1 MMDAVEFMDD
11 YGRMCAYYED
21 CEQFPAR
28 KLSKCG
34 GQVQEQLS
42 KIAER
47 WGAESP
53 KKTRLYEF
61 RRLFTKDI
69 RLYCG
74 MQGLEKLRRM
84 QTRVLECRGIKNGS
98 KERKTRAV

>member
-1 MMDAVEFMDD
+1 MDAVEFMDE

-28 KLSKCG
+28 KLSKCRNSSRKSLNG
-34 GQVQEQLS
+34 GQQN
-42 KIAER
+42 
-47 WGAESP
+47 P
-53 KKTRLYEF
+53 PKTRLYEL
-61 RRLFTKDI
+61 RRLFTKDV

-84 QTRVLECRGIKNGS
+84 QTRVLERGGIKNGS
-98 KERKTRAV
+98 KERKTRAVQ

>member
-1 MMDAVEFMDD
+1 MDAVEFMDE

-28 KLSKCG
+28 KFE
-34 GQVQEQLS
+34 QVQEQLS

-47 WGAESP
+47 WAAESP
-53 KKTRLYEF
+53 KTRLYEL
-61 RRLFTKDI
+61 RRLFTKDV

-84 QTRVLECRGIKNGS
+84 QTRVLECGGIKNGS
-98 KERKTRAV
+98 KERKTRAVQY

>member
-1 MMDAVEFMDD
+1 MDAVKFMDE
-11 YGRMCAYYED
+11 YERMCAYYED
-21 CEQFPAR
+21 CEQCLAR
-28 KLSKCG
+28 KLSECG
-34 GQVQEQLS
+34 VQV
-42 KIAER
+42 AEHPR
-47 WGAESP
+47 
-53 KKTRLYEF
+53 KTRISEF
-61 RRLFTKDI
+61 QRLFPKDI

>member
-1 MMDAVEFMDD
+1 MDAVEFMDE
-11 YGRMCAYYED
+11 YERMCAYYED

-47 WGAESP
+47 WAAESP
-53 KKTRLYEF
+53 KKTRLSEF
-61 RRLFTKDI
+61 RRLFTKDV

-74 MQGLEKLRRM
+74 MERLRRM
-84 QTRVLECRGIKNGS
+84 PPRVFECGGIIHGS
-98 KERKTRAV
+98 KERKTWAVQ